1 VRRRRADVGH
11 PQGDQGV
18 EEGRG
23 QGPGQPVVE
32 VELEAVGDG
41 LDQALEPDLDTGGK
55 AEEQAQDP
63 EAGADQGLDAGGV
76 AEEDRPG
83 DAMAPA
89 GICEPSTRTSLQPS
103 QLPPDAYLAKRCS
116 AARAGREA
124 LP

>member
-1 VRRRRADVGH
+1 MWWGRADVGH
-11 PQGDQGV
+11 PQGDQRV

-32 VELEAVGDG
+32 VQLEAVGDG
-41 LDQALEPDLDTGGK
+41 LDQALEADLDAGGE

-83 DAMAPA
+83 DAMAP
-89 GICEPSTRTSLQPS
+89 GRICEP
-103 QLPPDAYLAKRCS
+103 
-116 AARAGREA
+116 RA
-124 LP
+124 